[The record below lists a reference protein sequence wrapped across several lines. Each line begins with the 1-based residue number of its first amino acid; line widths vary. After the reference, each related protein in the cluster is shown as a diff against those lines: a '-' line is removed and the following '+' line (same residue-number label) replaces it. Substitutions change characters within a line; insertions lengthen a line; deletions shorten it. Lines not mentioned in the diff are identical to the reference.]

1 MSKAKIPASL
11 GGIEF
16 DCTISR
22 ERTYE
27 ADVPEYPVEGGFTV
41 SDAILKKPLGLEVVV
56 FVTNMPV
63 TWAKIHA
70 GSNRVKTVSDALVNL
85 YLSGK
90 PVSFVTPDKVY
101 ENMAITKLS
110 LPEED
115 YANAIEIALSLK
127 QVKISAAKILK
138 DAADKLSLPVSYS
151 ATAQEIL
158 ERSYFSNGYS
168 FVGYAQYVLDDACS
182 KASIMWTIQNGVLQ
196 VRRSSE
202 GISTALH
209 KLNKD
214 TGLINIPK
222 RVYSTQTANTDSSI
236 DTTSD
241 MLYGYEIEYFMNG
254 AIGIGDRVYV
264 ESSLVKGVYMVSKLQ
279 IEGDNIEGNW
289 QCTAQITEVS

>member
-1 MSKAKIPASL
+1 
-11 GGIEF
+11 
-16 DCTISR
+16 
-22 ERTYE
+22 
-27 ADVPEYPVEGGFTV
+27 
-41 SDAILKKPLGLEVVV
+41 
-56 FVTNMPV
+56 
-63 TWAKIHA
+63 
-70 GSNRVKTVSDALVNL
+70 
-85 YLSGK
+85 
-90 PVSFVTPDKVY
+90 
-101 ENMAITKLS
+101 
-110 LPEED
+110 
-115 YANAIEIALSLK
+115 
-127 QVKISAAKILK
+127 
-138 DAADKLSLPVSYS
+138 
-151 ATAQEIL
+151 
-158 ERSYFSNGYS
+158 
-168 FVGYAQYVLDDACS
+168 
-182 KASIMWTIQNGVLQ
+182 MWTIQNGVLQ

>member
-1 MSKAKIPASL
+1 MANWDRQYRLRA
-11 GGIEF
+11 G
-16 DCTISR
+16 
-22 ERTYE
+22 
-27 ADVPEYPVEGGFTV
+27 VEGSKGFEIGEPDKTTNLAIHINFTIEKSDSTTLNTTKIKLWNLNKEQINILTQTGCQIDITAGYGASRPVVFRGTV
-41 SDAILKKPLGLEVVV
+41 SNVNESLDGADRLVEIEAVDGFAELSETVV
-56 FVTNMPV
+56 
-63 TWAKIHA
+63 
-70 GSNRVKTVSDALVNL
+70 SVS
-85 YLSGK
+85 YSG
-90 PVSFVTPDKVY
+90 
-101 ENMAITKLS
+101 
-110 LPEED
+110 
-115 YANAIEIALSLK
+115 
-127 QVKISAAKILK
+127 KISAAKILK
-138 DAADKLSLPVSYS
+138 DAADKLNLPVSYS

-182 KASIMWTIQNGVLQ
+182 KASLMWTIQNGVLQ